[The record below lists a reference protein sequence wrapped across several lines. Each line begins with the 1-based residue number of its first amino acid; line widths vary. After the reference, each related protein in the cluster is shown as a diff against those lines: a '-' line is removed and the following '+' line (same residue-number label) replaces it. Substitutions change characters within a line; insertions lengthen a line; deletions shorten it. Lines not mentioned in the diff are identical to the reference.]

1 MSATA
6 RKMAQAVPAPVP
18 ARIRQPQSTHR
29 ARTTRAPAARPRTPT
44 PPQEDRRA
52 RRGSSPAFWVLT
64 AVIVTAMVVGVVSL
78 SALIVQ
84 ASFRLDELKGAMADL
99 GETQQSL
106 TKEVAE
112 LSSPPRVMAW
122 ARREGMVMP
131 DEAPF
136 VLRVRDRSGAI
147 VQIPPE
153 GPAEAQA

>member
-6 RKMAQAVPAPVP
+6 RKIAQAVPAPAP

-29 ARTTRAPAARPRTPT
+29 ARTTRAPAARPRTP
-44 PPQEDRRA
+44 PPPHVGGA
-52 RRGSSPAFWVLT
+52 PGGSSPAFWVLT

>member
-1 MSATA
+1 M
-6 RKMAQAVPAPVP
+6 
-18 ARIRQPQSTHR
+18 
-29 ARTTRAPAARPRTPT
+29 
-44 PPQEDRRA
+44 
-52 RRGSSPAFWVLT
+52 
-64 AVIVTAMVVGVVSL
+64 IVTAMVVGVVSL